1 MGALGFFLAVVA
13 CAIIVKLS
21 NWWDNRKEEKER
33 QRIMTM
39 NLDAA
44 ARQIM
49 NDTFERS
56 KNVMEQTKGT
66 RDLFLETLSKIGC
79 QYELD
84 EDNDIVF
91 KWQGGNFVAQAVNE
105 CRFVVVYY
113 YNWAEYELYDIDTLS
128 RVKRTINETNCW
140 HNMNI
145 VYSINEAG
153 NTFHVHT
160 KKHFLFVLQIPDIE
174 IYLQT
179 VLGMFYE
186 VRRYYETELDKL
198 KCEEEK
204 VSLWVEGN

>member
-1 MGALGFFLAVVA
+1 MEAIGFAIGVGACVLIVV
-13 CAIIVKLS
+13 IS
-21 NWWDNRKEEKER
+21 EWWDKRKEKKNQEVFDPNGKLYDKALAQVEEEMNQEQEKELEE
-33 QRIMTM
+33 M
-39 NLDAA
+39 
-44 ARQIM
+44 
-49 NDTFERS
+49 
-56 KNVMEQTKGT
+56 KGT
-66 RDLFLETLSKIGC
+66 RDLFLETLKKMGS

-160 KKHFLFVLQIPDIE
+160 KKHFLFVSQITDIE

-204 VSLWVEGN
+204 VSL

>member
-1 MGALGFFLAVVA
+1 MEAIGFAIGVGACVLIVV
-13 CAIIVKLS
+13 IS
-21 NWWDNRKEEKER
+21 EWWDKRKVFDPNGKLYDKALAQVEEEMNQEQEKELEE
-33 QRIMTM
+33 M
-39 NLDAA
+39 
-44 ARQIM
+44 
-49 NDTFERS
+49 
-56 KNVMEQTKGT
+56 KGT
-66 RDLFLETLSKIGC
+66 RDLFLETLKKMGS

-160 KKHFLFVLQIPDIE
+160 KKHFLFVSQITDIE

-204 VSLWVEGN
+204 VSL

>member
-33 QRIMTM
+33 QRIITM
-39 NLDAA
+39 NQDAA

-79 QYELD
+79 QYEL
-84 EDNDIVF
+84 V
-91 KWQGGNFVAQAVNE
+91 
-105 CRFVVVYY
+105 
-113 YNWAEYELYDIDTLS
+113 DTLS

-160 KKHFLFVLQIPDIE
+160 KKHFLFVSQIPDIE

-204 VSLWVEGN
+204 VSL

>member
-33 QRIMTM
+33 QRIITM
-39 NLDAA
+39 NQDAA

-140 HNMNI
+140 YNMNI

-160 KKHFLFVLQIPDIE
+160 KKHFLFVSQITDIE

-204 VSLWVEGN
+204 VSL